1 MSLLGWLEPAM
12 HRLYG
17 ERKRAL
23 FSTLHGRVLEIGAGT
38 GLNRLYLP
46 AGVEWLPLEPEV
58 AHHRSILSRQS
69 DAAILTAS
77 AEAIPL
83 SDESMDAVISSL
95 VLCSVG
101 RPDRVLQEILRVLKP
116 GGCLLFLEHVA
127 APRGTLLARLQTL
140 VQPIWTWLSG
150 GCHPDRDTGRLLRQA
165 GFARV
170 EWEELRL
177 PVPIVSPH
185 LIGRAFKGSPSRPP
199 SG

>member
-1 MSLLGWLEPAM
+1 MSLLSWLEPAM

-17 ERKRAL
+17 ARKRVL

-46 AGVEWLPLEPEV
+46 AGVEWIPLEPEV
-58 AHHRSILSRQS
+58 AYHPKILSRQS
-69 DAAILTAS
+69 DVGILTAS

-83 SDESMDAVISSL
+83 PDASVDAVISSL

-101 RPDRVLQEILRVLKP
+101 EPGRVLQEILRVLKP
-116 GGCLLFLEHVA
+116 GGCLVFLEHVA
-127 APRGTLLARLQTL
+127 APPGTLLAFIQTL
-140 VQPIWTWLSG
+140 VQPVWTWLSG
-150 GCHPDRDTGRLLRQA
+150 GCHPDRDTGRVLRQA

-177 PVPIVSPH
+177 PLPVVSPH
-185 LIGRAFKGSPSRPP
+185 LFGRAFKA
-199 SG
+199 